1 MNISV
6 GSSPVTE
13 HCPFRSWRRDGQLER
28 CVEVML
34 LFIGAMNH
42 LTAPHHHEARVTKVT
57 GVQSVTP
64 PIQNHDAGCAAAYTT
79 RQGTYRMEEK
89 SECWCQVGPM
99 VSKGK
104 PG

>member
-1 MNISV
+1 MTV

-13 HCPFRSWRRDGQLER
+13 HCPFCSWRCNGQLER

-42 LTAPHHHEARVTKVT
+42 LAAPHHQEARVTEVT
-57 GVQSVTP
+57 RVQSVTP
-64 PIQNHDAGCAAAYTT
+64 PVQNHDAGCAAAYKT
-79 RQGTYRMEEK
+79 RQSTYSTEEK
-89 SECWCQVGPM
+89 RECLCQVGPV

-104 PG
+104 PGHL

>member
-1 MNISV
+1 
-6 GSSPVTE
+6 
-13 HCPFRSWRRDGQLER
+13 
-28 CVEVML
+28 ML

-42 LTAPHHHEARVTKVT
+42 LAAAHHQEARVTEVT
-57 GVQSVTP
+57 RVQSVTP

-79 RQGTYRMEEK
+79 PQSTHTAWRKKVNVCAR
-89 SECWCQVGPM
+89 VGPM